1 MKKLSNIDAEL
12 KKSLAYKR
20 AAFVLLQSVCC
31 ITHLFSD
38 KLQHFECKNGEK
50 LNGPSKLNA

>member
-20 AAFVLLQSVCC
+20 AFILLQSVCC